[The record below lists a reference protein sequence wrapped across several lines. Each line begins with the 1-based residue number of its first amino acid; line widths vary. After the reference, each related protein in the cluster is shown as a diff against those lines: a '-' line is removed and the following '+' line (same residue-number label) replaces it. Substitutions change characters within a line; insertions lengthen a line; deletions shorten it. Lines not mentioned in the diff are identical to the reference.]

1 VITKSDGVS
10 KPERVSFST
19 STSAGKIWTFWIH
32 NNGTSPESGNMEMGV
47 TTVGPP
53 PAATPTPAPSGTP
66 NKDNP
71 TLGLAPGP
79 VTRYTIKVRTIDTGG
94 FNYRDPIQDPEGRWI
109 VYPGEFV
116 VFDSTQKN
124 AGGQLCEVK
133 SYPPIWTVDNGVV
146 IILREGQNNPFLL
159 RTDVGKKG
167 TAKIQA
173 TVDGV
178 ESNVLEVVATGRP

>member
-1 VITKSDGVS
+1 MTRTLKVLSGAAALGAFTLACGGGSS
-10 KPERVSFST
+10 P
-19 STSAGKIWTFWIH
+19 SAGD
-32 NNGTSPESGNMEMGV
+32 
-47 TTVGPP
+47 PP
-53 PAATPTPAPSGTP
+53 GHAPSPAATPRPSPVPTPDPRI
-66 NKDNP
+66 
-71 TLGLAPGP
+71 GLAPGP

-133 SYPPIWTVDNGVV
+133 NYPPKWTVDNGVV

-178 ESNVLEVVATGRP
+178 ESNVLEVIATGRP